1 MLVVGTFAGILW
13 FHDAPTVGHL
23 SIGLPTLRLPAVS
36 WELLLRL
43 LEPAFTMAILTSVGT
58 LVTALRTDMVT
69 GAYHKPDRE
78 IVSHG
83 FGNILA
89 GLIGGL
95 PGSVSVVSFNNIGNG
110 GRTPVSGIVAAL
122 ILLLLAFGVSRIGQ
136 GIPYGVLYA
145 VIMTT
150 AWNLIEW
157 RLLSRIH
164 RVPRI
169 YAFVTLTTV
178 VVGVLL
184 KFTSA
189 ILIGLVISVLTR
201 ARALERSEFSQLI
214 STPLL
219 DRMIL
224 EEEQTNDEADPFEAH
239 SGLVVFPDRVSVAS
253 ARELTRIV
261 GQDIAD

>member
-1 MLVVGTFAGILW
+1 MFYV
-13 FHDAPTVGHL
+13 
-23 SIGLPTLRLPAVS
+23 
-36 WELLLRL
+36 
-43 LEPAFTMAILTSVGT
+43 
-58 LVTALRTDMVT
+58 
-69 GAYHKPDRE
+69 
-78 IVSHG
+78 
-83 FGNILA
+83 
-89 GLIGGL
+89 
-95 PGSVSVVSFNNIGNG
+95 
-110 GRTPVSGIVAAL
+110 
-122 ILLLLAFGVSRIGQ
+122 
-136 GIPYGVLYA
+136 

-178 VVGVLL
+178 VVGVFL

-201 ARALERSEFSQLI
+201 ARALERLAFSQLI

-224 EEEQTNDEADPFEAH
+224 EAEQTTDEADPFEVH

-261 GQDIAD
+261 GQDIADSRVVIFDFSKSVHMDDTAASMLGQLVATVVAERSEQFVIVGLTGDAENMLNSMDLLADVPAGNFAADMVEAKRIVRPMLLRCRTAAAATSPLHVLE